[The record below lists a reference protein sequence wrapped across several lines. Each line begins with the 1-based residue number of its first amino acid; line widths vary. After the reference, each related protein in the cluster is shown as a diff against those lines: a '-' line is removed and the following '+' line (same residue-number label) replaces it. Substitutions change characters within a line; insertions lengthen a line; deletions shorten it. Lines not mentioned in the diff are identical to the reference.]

1 MANDRMF
8 IVHEP
13 TGVAF
18 TLAKHFGIEW
28 DAIEPLQDFIDAT
41 TEHIGAP
48 SGEYAIH
55 MESEAGFSYR
65 SLSVDSESG
74 YTEVDIEPLPVEDCI
89 RNAAADM
96 LAALEDIASDP
107 RTSRKT
113 ITELKARARRAV
125 QKAKGGSDD
134 NGRTDQAD

>member
-8 IVHEP
+8 LVHEP

-18 TLAKHFGIEW
+18 ALAKHFGIEW

-41 TEHIGAP
+41 TEHKGAP
-48 SGEYAIH
+48 SNEYAIH
-55 MESEAGFSYR
+55 LESEEGFYYR

-74 YTEVDIEPLPVEDCI
+74 YTEVDIEPLPVEECV

-96 LAALEDIASDP
+96 LNVLEGIANDP
-107 RTSRKT
+107 RTSRGA
-113 ITELKARARRAV
+113 ITELKARARQAV
-125 QKAKGGSDD
+125 QKAR
-134 NGRTDQAD
+134 GRRR